1 MASDI
6 DGRDLDGV
14 EAELAQLPG
23 DERSAVGGPGLQAVV
38 HSDSPGPQ
46 AGPGHL
52 ERRRRSEGKGIG
64 PAAAGHEHQVTG
76 REVAHGGAHSRA
88 YGAYGAVGIGVGS
101 TTLGFG
107 WATSSHVGRTALM
120 ALGYFVIATSWTW

>member
-76 REVAHGGAHSRA
+76 REVAHGGAHSRT
-88 YGAYGAVGIGVGS
+88 YGGDCRCWPHAPNASQPLSGID
-101 TTLGFG
+101 
-107 WATSSHVGRTALM
+107 HVQHAGGRFAMRARL
-120 ALGYFVIATSWTW
+120 AKGPYAW